1 MTQRIVVT
9 EFLSLDGV
17 MEAPNEWNIPYVD
30 ETLGADI
37 QGELDRA
44 TALLYGRTTYDA
56 MASAWPKRTGAT
68 ANRFNDLPKYVV
80 SSTLRET
87 SWAPTMI
94 LRGDAVAVMKEL
106 KSSATAASSCG
117 AAASS
122 SRRWPPH
129 ASSTSTSSTCT
140 RSSSGRAPTSSPKA
154 TTRTSSSR
162 APRPTPAASSPSASA
177 RARSEA
183 VRRTSLERSQSTS
196 ISDVRLGAALFTP
209 GLRGTR
215 RHRWVRPAAGA
226 WGPWC

>member
-1 MTQRIVVT
+1 MTQTIVVT

-56 MASAWPKRTGAT
+56 T
-68 ANRFNDLPKYVV
+68 
-80 SSTLRET
+80 
-87 SWAPTMI
+87 
-94 LRGDAVAVMKEL
+94 
-106 KSSATAASSCG
+106 
-117 AAASS
+117 
-122 SRRWPPH
+122 
-129 ASSTSTSSTCT
+129 
-140 RSSSGRAPTSSPKA
+140 
-154 TTRTSSSR
+154 
-162 APRPTPAASSPSASA
+162 PSASA

-196 ISDVRLGAALFTP
+196 LSDVRLGAAPFTP

-226 WGPWC
+226 WGPRCGRARRRSGWRLSSFRRAR

>member
-1 MTQRIVVT
+1 MTQTIVVT

-87 SWAPTMI
+87 SWAPTTI

-106 KSSATAASSCG
+106 KSSGDGRILVWGSRQLVQTM
-117 AAASS
+117 AAA
-122 SRRWPPH
+122 RLVDEYVLYVHPLVLGKGAH
-129 ASSTSTSSTCT
+129 LFAEGHHQDLELTSAKTYA
-140 RSSSGRAPTSSPKA
+140 RGVVALRLRPRAK
-154 TTRTSSSR
+154 
-162 APRPTPAASSPSASA
+162 
-177 RARSEA
+177 
-183 VRRTSLERSQSTS
+183 
-196 ISDVRLGAALFTP
+196 
-209 GLRGTR
+209 
-215 RHRWVRPAAGA
+215 
-226 WGPWC
+226 